1 MAIDWTIIFPAV
13 LGVAMTFQGACTAK
27 LGGAVGPALA
37 TLQVFCLSATCCT
50 IFFLIDSKGGQNV
63 DFSNGAT
70 TPWYGYLG
78 GLAGPIVVFSY
89 AICIPVMG
97 ASLFFVINVSL
108 QLVTALLLDNFGWVS
123 IPQKAATTGGIVGI
137 CVVLASVFI
146 VGFAPD
152 ASTKDSS
159 TDDSL
164 KRVSETPSRIDP
176 ESPTTTTAAP
186 APPPAPPSSKPKPI
200 VFLLCLAYCCFSGV
214 VCSLQAGFN
223 LALAVGYGSSSF
235 ASLLAAS
242 TGIPLCAAVFV
253 VQQRK
258 AKINLRK
265 AIPQTEWWCWTGG
278 FVSLSL
284 ILTLTYL
291 PDRIG
296 TSAVIGTL
304 VCTQV
309 VSSVVFDHF
318 GWLGLTKKRV
328 TWVKGGGAVL
338 LVAGVVVMSVFGS

>member
-1 MAIDWTIIFPAV
+1 MAIDWTIIFPALV
-13 LGVAMTFQGACTAK
+13 GVALTFQGAITAK
-27 LGGAVGPALA
+27 LGAVVGPSLA

-78 GLAGPIVVFSY
+78 GFAGPIVVFSY
-89 AICIPVMG
+89 ALCIPVMG

-108 QLVTALLLDNFGWVS
+108 QLVTALLLDNFGWLS
-123 IPQKAATTGGIVGI
+123 IPQKAVTTGGIVGI
-137 CVVLASVFI
+137 CIVLASVFI
-146 VGFAPD
+146 VGFAPE
-152 ASTKDSS
+152 APTNEYTNKESTKQ
-159 TDDSL
+159 L
-164 KRVSETPSRIDP
+164 HETPNPIDT
-176 ESPTTTTAAP
+176 ESPSTTTTP
-186 APPPAPPSSKPKPI
+186 SPPKSKKPFM
-200 VFLLCLAYCCFSGV
+200 FLVCLSYCCFSGV

-223 LALAVGYGSSSF
+223 LALSIGYGSSSF
-235 ASLLAAS
+235 ASLLAAT

-253 VQQRK
+253 LQQRK
-258 AKINLRK
+258 LKINLRK

-291 PDRIG
+291 PDRLG

-309 VSSVVFDHF
+309 VSSVVVDHF
-318 GWLGLTKKRV
+318 GWLGLTQKRV